1 MSTILASINQR
12 ERQPWSRPSLQRIS
26 PGFPSTSS
34 RVPARPPIRPQ
45 EDRARAEI
53 SRGLPSVLLS
63 GSPIRTAWC
72 HQSGNGKLRPPA
84 LRRKAEQIAAR
95 SPEGKHQKSRQ
106 KNNVQALHQ
115 LTKLAAEIK
124 LPPGEHV
131 KVTQKALMERE
142 GVTISVRPEFITY
155 DKQLNTFALTKFR
168 FSNSPVSADAA
179 ETGLALLL
187 EFAKEPRFSGH
198 LLDLEHTMIIDV
210 FSGTVIRGHT
220 VGRHRLAELDA
231 ALRELATIW
240 PDIKPPGQRHRPSP
254 NGPGG

>member
-1 MSTILASINQR
+1 MVQTLTATDK
-12 ERQPWSRPSLQRIS
+12 PRIS
-26 PGFPSTSS
+26 F
-34 RVPARPPIRPQ
+34 
-45 EDRARAEI
+45 
-53 SRGLPSVLLS
+53 
-63 GSPIRTAWC
+63 
-72 HQSGNGKLRPPA
+72 NKLCEYPHVPPA
-84 LRRKAEQIAAR
+84 ARRRIAREQKYPADYQVSFYQGALYGLLGAINLATGDFDPQLMAEKAEQIAAR

-115 LTKLAAEIK
+115 LTKLATEIH

-210 FSGTVIRGHT
+210 FSGSVIRGHT

-240 PDIKPPGQRHRPSP
+240 PDIKPPGQRQRPSP